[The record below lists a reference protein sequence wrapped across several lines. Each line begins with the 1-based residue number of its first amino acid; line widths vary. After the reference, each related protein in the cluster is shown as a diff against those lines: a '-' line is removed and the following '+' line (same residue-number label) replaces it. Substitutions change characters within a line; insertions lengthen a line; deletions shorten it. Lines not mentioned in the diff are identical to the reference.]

1 MGKES
6 CACIERSKV
15 IIIRTIVK
23 KTWYERNKNMT
34 LLTYQVFKTVADHGS
49 FRKAADILGL
59 TPSAI
64 SHAIS
69 SMENEL
75 GFSVLNRSKAG
86 VTLTNYGENLLP
98 YVNAV
103 LNSDESL
110 WQAIAEFNGLKK
122 GKVKVGC
129 FSSVCTSWLPD
140 IMNSFEKEYPDI
152 TIEVFQG
159 TYDDVTYWLKNG
171 VVDIGFLS
179 MSSAGDIPIEP
190 LYKDPLVCVVPK
202 GFFDKDTNEIM
213 HIAELRNHQF
223 VTQRESTDADIQNF
237 LKENSL
243 NVQSN
248 YHVVDDLSTAA
259 LVSNGFGI
267 CIMPELVMRDIPYEV
282 DYYQIEPDAY
292 RIIGIATMNP
302 GFMAPAVRTMYNHI
316 LKKYKNI

>member
-1 MGKES
+1 
-6 CACIERSKV
+6 
-15 IIIRTIVK
+15 
-23 KTWYERNKNMT
+23 MT
-34 LLTYQVFKTVADHGS
+34 LLTYQVFKTVAEQGS

-75 GFSVLNRSKAG
+75 GFSVLNRSKFG
-86 VTLTNYGENLLP
+86 ITLTNYGEHLLP

-110 WQAIAEFNGLKK
+110 KQAIAEFNGLKQ

-129 FSSVCTSWLPD
+129 FSSVCTNWLPD
-140 IMNSFEKEYPDI
+140 IMNSFKREYPDI

-159 TYDDVTYWLKNG
+159 TYDDVVYWIKNG
-171 VVDIGFLS
+171 IVDIGFLS
-179 MSSAGDIPIEP
+179 VSSAGDIPIKP
-190 LYKDPLVCVVPK
+190 LYKDKLLCVVPK
-202 GFFDKDTNEIM
+202 GTKKLGNDNYMSIDEM
-213 HIAELRNHQF
+213 RNHQF

-248 YHVVDDLSTAA
+248 YHVVDDLSTIAMVA
-259 LVSNGFGI
+259 NGFGI
-267 CIMPELVMRDIPYEV
+267 CLMPEMVMNDIPYEV
-282 DYYQIEPDAY
+282 DCYPVFPEAY
-292 RIIGIATMNP
+292 RIIGIAALNP
-302 GFMAPAVRTMYNHI
+302 EFMAPAVRTMYNHI
-316 LKKYKNI
+316 LKKYGE